1 MTPQERKVI
10 ELAFEALKENQ
21 HLVADNQRHAY
32 VMEYNSIIEK
42 CEEALAKTEQEPAA
56 WEQFYPD
63 IGKPQ
68 LKQLPQL
75 SQEVVLQYPKEAVDW
90 QKQQKEYAQQL
101 KVEGPCHVVCQC
113 DKCKAQEQ
121 DNAYI
126 YASNL
131 AKTIWQ
137 KHYMKESPKFAL
149 LDTTEGVLTQIDN
162 MTCGLVREKPAQPEQ
177 EPVAYIRVSKTGNV
191 MACAK
196 TGDFYKLPD
205 KTLLYTSPQP
215 APVQEPVA
223 WHKGDSVY
231 WHTSPDLNDWIRAN
245 GEPLYTNPPPCP
257 TCEALARTV
266 MLDQT
271 SHDAQRKPLTDE
283 EVEKII
289 KSNMSLQ
296 MNLAGIRADIEA
308 AHGIKE

>member
-1 MTPQERKVI
+1 MTKD
-10 ELAFEALKENQ
+10 EALKLALSALDEVRQ
-21 HLVADNQRHAY
+21 ETFRLMRDGQTLYA
-32 VMEYNSIIEK
+32 EK
-42 CEEALAKTEQEPAA
+42 KVWEAIYTIKKVLAQPER
-56 WEQFYPD
+56 
-63 IGKPQ
+63 
-68 LKQLPQL
+68 
-75 SQEVVLQYPKEAVDW
+75 SM
-90 QKQQKEYAQQL
+90 
-101 KVEGPCHVVCQC
+101 KVEGPLHVACQC